1 MITGLIVFH
10 VILCIFLCLLVLLQF
25 GKGAEAG
32 AMMGTGGASQNIF
45 TTSNRGNFFTK
56 LTALMSFGFV
66 VTSLALSLM
75 MSKSKTGSV
84 LDGDAPVAP
93 VLNRDA
99 DTTETKSMLDKAK
112 DAAAGASE
120 AVTNTVE
127 KSVDAVK
134 DSANSATEAV
144 SSGAE
149 SVTNTVKDAANTAKE
164 AVTTGAEKASDAV
177 KDAAGS
183 AKEAVTP
190 QQ

>member
-75 MSKSKTGSV
+75 MSKSKSGSV
-84 LDGDAPVAP
+84 LDGDGPVAP

-99 DTTETKSMLDKAK
+99 GNTESVLDKAK
-112 DAAAGASE
+112 DAAAGATE

-127 KSVDAVK
+127 KSVEAVK
-134 DSANSATEAV
+134 DAGASATE
-144 SSGAE
+144 
-149 SVTNTVKDAANTAKE
+149 TVKDAATSAKE
-164 AVTTGAEKASDAV
+164 AVTTGAEQATEAV
-177 KDAAGS
+177 KDAAES

-190 QQ
+190 EQ